1 MTDVELLVDN
11 VSPEMTLM
19 SLPVLEIGSGVRSA
33 VTTRSGSVCEA
44 DCAFAAPQNGD
55 STRQAAVPAA

>member
-1 MTDVELLVDN
+1 LLVASVWFDI
-11 VSPEMTLM
+11 TLM